1 MEYEP
6 LMRGSMPE
14 EEVFPLKGEAALAPA
29 KSPKLKRRAAVA
41 GALLGLSVGA
51 LAAVAATRQSTK
63 SAAPTAF
70 GETTSTQERYYTLLP
85 AEKGALAGLAVS
97 NKYIASDRTRP
108 DSYPWLGESEVILEP
123 FRDTTFSMLMI
134 GNLIG
139 SKASDSYEWKITR
152 PPKMQNKY
160 ELDLKAYRRR
170 VLESKGMSKEEIDEL
185 EPEYDDGV
193 VFSKTVT
200 KDVVSSHSNTRFP
213 VVHAFDELGL
223 HVVSVTDTSTGESVS
238 AKVHVKYVRQE
249 MRKVDKEDREALFAA
264 WKVLMETSDTE
275 GVATY
280 GSNFMSHGR
289 LSTEH
294 NNLAG
299 DRLCDH
305 LHDGMGFVPGHLQ
318 VTRLL
323 EASLQSVDSSVAL
336 PYWEYT
342 IDVENIIANND
353 GHFQAWRDIP
363 AFTNEWFGK
372 TDIKSGFVREG
383 HFKDMSLEGNEFT
396 TVSNSWGL
404 IRAPWNNLKN
414 PRFARFFGGGSAL
427 DEEPVIMVNEDQMS
441 TCEVVAETLLSSTT
455 LGTFNG
461 AAAGQAHGPIHM
473 FTGGQSNTPD
483 LSARLTHIG
492 FKASGPTRNQF
503 WGTGVTFFF
512 ASIKSLYRYHLYNC
526 PESCDSE
533 KSEMD
538 CACTCSTEEIMNSDA
553 KDALFSTWT
562 SNWEEQG
569 LDGDETLTK
578 MLNLLCDDYH
588 NVAMG
593 DHASS
598 GATSDPSFW
607 LIHGTVERWLQL
619 IRLNDYFDNEDWE
632 TPVFDSN
639 IHPYSD
645 SCEGHHKADTLVF
658 GAIDGNDFTNRE
670 YYDYLNP
677 KLSNLPYVYD
687 DFKWN
692 HCTAL
697 GYDFQGLITSAQEV
711 ATSGR

>member
-29 KSPKLKRRAAVA
+29 KSPKLKRRAVA

-200 KDVVSSHSNTRFP
+200 MDVVSSHSNTRFP

-238 AKVHVKYVRQE
+238 AKVHVKYVRQGDAE
-249 MRKVDKEDREALFAA
+249 GGQRGPRGAVRRVEGIDGDERHGGRRDLQAS
-264 WKVLMETSDTE
+264 TSC
-275 GVATY
+275 A
-280 GSNFMSHGR
+280 R
-289 LSTEH
+289 PLSTEH

-414 PRFARFFGGGSAL
+414 PRFARFFGGERPRRGARHHGERRP
-427 DEEPVIMVNEDQMS
+427 DEHVRS
-441 TCEVVAETLLSSTT
+441 
-455 LGTFNG
+455 
-461 AAAGQAHGPIHM
+461 
-473 FTGGQSNTPD
+473 
-483 LSARLTHIG
+483 R
-492 FKASGPTRNQF
+492 R
-503 WGTGVTFFF
+503 
-512 ASIKSLYRYHLYNC
+512 R
-526 PESCDSE
+526 
-533 KSEMD
+533 
-538 CACTCSTEEIMNSDA
+538 
-553 KDALFSTWT
+553 
-562 SNWEEQG
+562 
-569 LDGDETLTK
+569 
-578 MLNLLCDDYH
+578 
-588 NVAMG
+588 NVA
-593 DHASS
+593 
-598 GATSDPSFW
+598 
-607 LIHGTVERWLQL
+607 Q
-619 IRLNDYFDNEDWE
+619 
-632 TPVFDSN
+632 
-639 IHPYSD
+639 
-645 SCEGHHKADTLVF
+645 
-658 GAIDGNDFTNRE
+658 
-670 YYDYLNP
+670 
-677 KLSNLPYVYD
+677 
-687 DFKWN
+687 
-692 HCTAL
+692 
-697 GYDFQGLITSAQEV
+697 
-711 ATSGR
+711 